1 MVKQETINGGASQ
14 DYLFDILRRTLRNI
28 TEDEIDVFLYY
39 DTETALQFV
48 DDLIDKKIKQGQVF
62 SKNNKI
68 DNEVRNFA

>member
-1 MVKQETINGGASQ
+1 MVKQETINEGASQ

>member
-1 MVKQETINGGASQ
+1 MVKQETINEGASQ

-48 DDLIDKKIKQGQVF
+48 DDLIDKKIK
-62 SKNNKI
+62 
-68 DNEVRNFA
+68 